1 MDPPLWAWLS
11 PLVQATE
18 AKDTAGVSGLPAV
31 TGGCGGCG
39 KLTPAVPACLAQ
51 EEHKQKERLAA
62 DERRAVKAAD
72 ALLSQEHAE
81 AQQKEQKVCA
91 LLHPSGAA

>member
-1 MDPPLWAWLS
+1 
-11 PLVQATE
+11 
-18 AKDTAGVSGLPAV
+18 
-31 TGGCGGCG
+31 
-39 KLTPAVPACLAQ
+39 LAQ